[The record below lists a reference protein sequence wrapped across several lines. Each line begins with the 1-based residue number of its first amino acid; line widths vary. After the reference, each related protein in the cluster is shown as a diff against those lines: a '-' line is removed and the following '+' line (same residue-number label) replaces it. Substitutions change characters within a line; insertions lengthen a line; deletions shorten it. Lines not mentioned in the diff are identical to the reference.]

1 MNTVHLQYMIEIERT
16 RSISQAAENLFI
28 GQPNLSRILHEM
40 EKSVGFCIFER
51 NSKGARPTERGAVFL
66 QHAKSILRELEQID
80 ALGPR
85 NPVPDRLRVCIPR
98 SAPLLEA
105 AAAYLAHLEGRSLN
119 AVIRECH
126 ARTALELLANGEAEI
141 GVIRFRA
148 EYRDYF
154 EEQSKSRGL
163 SVQILSRYR
172 YQLVMHASHP
182 LAQRQTLSRGD
193 LAGYTEIVH
202 GDNFRVAGKSDELQR
217 RRIYSVD
224 RMSQVS
230 LLEKVHGA
238 YLWSSPLPPET
249 LARWNLVQRRCTEN
263 PTAYHD
269 ALLCHPHY
277 SMTEIESGFVQMVQQ
292 LYGEEKGISKMI

>member
-1 MNTVHLQYMIEIERT
+1 MNTVHLQYIIEIERT

-40 EKSVGFCIFER
+40 EKSVGFAIFER
-51 NSKGARPTERGAVFL
+51 SSKGARPTERGAVFL

-85 NPVPDRLRVCIPR
+85 NPVPNRLRVCIPR
-98 SAPLLEA
+98 SAA
-105 AAAYLAHLEGRSLN
+105 IFDATAVYLAHLEQQSLD

-126 ARTALELLANGEAEI
+126 ARKALELLQGGEAEL

-154 EEQSKSRGL
+154 EEQSRSRGL

-172 YQLVMHASHP
+172 YQLVMHKSHP
-182 LAQRQTLSRGD
+182 LAQNQSISRSE
-193 LAGYTEIVH
+193 LTAFPEIVH
-202 GDNFRVAGKSDELQR
+202 GDNFRIAGKSEELQR

-224 RMSQVS
+224 RMSQVA
-230 LLEKVHGA
+230 LLEKIPGS
-238 YLWSSPLPPET
+238 YMWSSPMPLNT
-249 LARWNLVQRRCTEN
+249 LERWNLIQRRCGEY

-269 ALLCHPHY
+269 ALLYYPHY
-277 SMTEIESGFVQMVQQ
+277 MMTEIESGFVQMVQR
-292 LYGEEKGISKMI
+292 LYASPKTI

>member
-1 MNTVHLQYMIEIERT
+1 MNTVHLQYIIEIERT
-16 RSISQAAENLFI
+16 RSISQAAENLFV

-51 NSKGARPTERGAVFL
+51 SSKGARPTERGAVFL

-85 NPVPDRLRVCIPR
+85 NPVPNRLRVCIPR
-98 SAPLLEA
+98 A
-105 AAAYLAHLEGRSLN
+105 AALFDATAAYLARLEQQSLD

-126 ARTALELLANGEAEI
+126 ARTALELMANGEAEI

-163 SVQILSRYR
+163 NVQILSRYR
-172 YQLVMHASHP
+172 YQLVMHRSHP
-182 LAQRQTLSRGD
+182 LAQKPSIARAD
-193 LAGYTEIVH
+193 LAGMPEIVH
-202 GDNFRVAGKSDELQR
+202 GDNFRIAGKSEEAQR

-224 RMSQVS
+224 RMSQVT
-230 LLEKVHGA
+230 LLESIPGA
-238 YLWSSPLPPET
+238 YLWSSPVPPDT
-249 LARWNLVQRRCTEN
+249 LARWDLVQRRCGEN
-263 PTAYHD
+263 PTIYHD
-269 ALLCHPHY
+269 ALLYHPHY

-292 LYGEEKGISKMI
+292 LYAESKDI